1 LRERSRNLSSIKEAL
16 GGRHHIPAYLE
27 FNEQAMEGRYVRL
40 PERGE
45 LAQDIDEKQIVEFY
59 SR

>member
-1 LRERSRNLSSIKEAL
+1 
-16 GGRHHIPAYLE
+16 
-27 FNEQAMEGRYVRL
+27 MEGRYVRL

-45 LAQDIDEKQIVEFY
+45 LAQEIDEKQIVEFY